1 MSFLCPHTTTPSCNA
16 KIKIWKKKI
25 WRMKGKS
32 PNTPNFSPSKITR
45 YMVIPTSYWKQC
57 SVDVHVLYM
66 YTCTVHVRTIY
77 LHVHVSDNSGSSYII
92 HVPSSVDVLYMY
104 TCTVHVRTTCT
115 CIYLHVHVSDNSG
128 SSYII
133 HVPSSVDVHV
143 LYIYIDMYM
152 AMNLCG
158 FCFISSV

>member
-1 MSFLCPHTTTPSCNA
+1 MPSESEICKMSFLCPHTTTPSCNA

-92 HVPSSVDVLYMY
+92 HVPSSVDV
-104 TCTVHVRTTCT
+104 
-115 CIYLHVHVSDNSG
+115 
-128 SSYII
+128 
-133 HVPSSVDVHV
+133 HV